1 MDFEFVN
8 AETPDFDVHA
18 YIRMLIAI
26 AKSDKDNGPP
36 EYAFIRNKALA
47 LGADYDG
54 FLQSTDKDYAIGQKK
69 VSRLTAL
76 MILKDT
82 IMLAS
87 LDRNFSLPERQRVY
101 AFAERLDV
109 PRKDVDE
116 LERLVQA
123 HRNLNQQWQALV
135 KSV

>member
-1 MDFEFVN
+1 MDIDFVN
-8 AETPDFDVHA
+8 AETPDFDVQT

-26 AKSDKDNGPP
+26 AKSDKENGPP
-36 EYAFIRNKALA
+36 EYAYIRNKAIA
-47 LGADYDG
+47 LGVDYDD
-54 FLQSTDKDYAIGQKK
+54 FLQSTDKNYTIDKRK

-76 MILKDT
+76 MILKDA

-101 AFAERLDV
+101 TYAANLDV
-109 PRKDVDE
+109 PRKDVDD
-116 LERLVQA
+116 LEKLIQSYRS
-123 HRNLNQQWQALV
+123 LNQQWQALV

>member
-8 AETPDFDVHA
+8 ADTPDFDAETYV
-18 YIRMLIAI
+18 RMLIAI
-26 AKSDKDNGPP
+26 AKADKDNGPP
-36 EYAFIRNKALA
+36 EFAYVRNKAVA
-47 LGADYDG
+47 LGLDYEG
-54 FLQSTDKDYAIGQKK
+54 FAQTTDKDYQLGKKK

-76 MILKDT
+76 MILKDA

-87 LDRNFSLPERQRVY
+87 LDRNFSLPERQRIY
-101 AFAERLDV
+101 AYAQNLDV

-116 LERLVQA
+116 LENLIQAYRRLN
-123 HRNLNQQWQALV
+123 HQWQALV